1 MRIEYVE
8 AVLAVVELV
17 PAGTALAYGDVAEL
31 LGSGGPRQIG
41 RVMSH
46 YGGSVPWWRILK
58 SSGHG
63 PDGHEAEALRRYLL
77 EGTPLPACLLGGNAV
92 DFAGLGRDLN
102 ARICKPFMF
111 FDHIPLVVHH
121 RH

>member
-31 LGSGGPRQIG
+31 LGSGGPRQVG

-46 YGGSVPWWRILK
+46 YGSSVPWWRILK

-63 PDGHEAEALRRYLL
+63 S
-77 EGTPLPACLLGGNAV
+77 
-92 DFAGLGRDLN
+92 GR
-102 ARICKPFMF
+102 A
-111 FDHIPLVVHH
+111 
-121 RH
+121 